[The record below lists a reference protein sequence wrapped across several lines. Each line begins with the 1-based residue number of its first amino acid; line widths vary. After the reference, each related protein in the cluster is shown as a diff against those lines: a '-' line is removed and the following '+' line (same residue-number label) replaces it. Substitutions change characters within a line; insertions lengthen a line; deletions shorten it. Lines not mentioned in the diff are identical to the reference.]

1 MDMENGGLDAQVEQR
16 MDAYRGNPQKLQQRY
31 GQNKELLDL
40 LALQKLTSEKK
51 AASRDMQMQMQQ
63 QPGTIAQQREQEALD
78 LTKEEMRGTL
88 GDLAGRTK
96 GTLDNKQMMQQKN
109 MQQMAQSA
117 SQPPQGGIASL
128 GGRPAAPAAPAGP
141 PQSQGIAGVRM
152 AQAQQRPPVRMA
164 QGGIVSFA
172 EGQGVTGQAGLQGE
186 KSLQEKIAI
195 INAQPELN
203 QLQKFSLIKQ
213 IMAQEPKPE
222 WQGLPSMVPVGR
234 ESSARMPGQNG
245 LIPAGSGTN
254 ALDVMAAT
262 NPQIAPLQREPKPE
276 AQRPPS
282 MVPVGRESSA
292 RMPGQNGLIPAG
304 SGTNA
309 LDVMAATN
317 PQIAPPRPAPAPA
330 PAHRPVPRP
339 APAPAPA
346 HRPVPRPA
354 PAPAAGGLS
363 ALLNQKGE
371 TPPRAAQ
378 VPTPEDTAAAFTVPQ
393 TAGTG
398 GGGGA
403 MPAQSMTNADS
414 AFLKGARMSDEY
426 TGRADANAS
435 YEGMKE
441 RLAEFDDEN
450 YGPNGDLNSF
460 LIGMGGTGS
469 IGSAMS
475 GGYSS
480 MLRNKNNR
488 RNRLMDEFKMEQ
500 DRIGTD
506 AVFSASGI
514 KLGTQL
520 AADAAANERSMRAA
534 AATMG
539 AAQIRQATADAD
551 RLFNVYNVQ
560 LKAAGEQ
567 AEALRAREK
576 FDDATALNLLQL
588 AAKTRSELT
597 SEVMA
602 DDPMMQRFNM
612 QLQGAAGDKEAMAVA
627 QQNIDTR
634 AQVLSFMVDAM
645 MNDSNL
651 LNLETAA
658 ARRFESKFGV
668 PEITEDDV
676 ETSTVEG
683 E

>member
-262 NPQIAPLQREPKPE
+262 NPQIAP
-276 AQRPPS
+276 
-282 MVPVGRESSA
+282 
-292 RMPGQNGLIPAG
+292 
-304 SGTNA
+304 
-309 LDVMAATN
+309 
-317 PQIAPPRPAPAPA
+317 PRPAPAPA

-393 TAGTG
+393 TAGT